1 MYIPWGGTMNL
12 FYHWIVGSLTAFALF
27 LHFLTS
33 FKIINYWDLLAETHW
48 LNCPPWPG
56 TVVTICKGCFMTGGP
71 GKEQELISH
80 HQLVEF
86 RKSPKETPCVWAPP
100 RILLAGIHL
109 GWAMRVPPGRTLES
123 KQLVRDNLETNPV
136 TIEPETGSC
145 DRAVLLGSLTYCSL
159 PGVPFPI
166 NSLALSASISSD
178 DSFPSVRQEPHLGP
192 GKGLPSCNRLCE
204 EQVLWPGLDH
214 KMT

>member
-1 MYIPWGGTMNL
+1 
-12 FYHWIVGSLTAFALF
+12 
-27 LHFLTS
+27 
-33 FKIINYWDLLAETHW
+33 
-48 LNCPPWPG
+48 
-56 TVVTICKGCFMTGGP
+56 
-71 GKEQELISH
+71 
-80 HQLVEF
+80 
-86 RKSPKETPCVWAPP
+86 
-100 RILLAGIHL
+100 
-109 GWAMRVPPGRTLES
+109 MRVPPGRTLES